1 MKTIRKIFASIMML
15 SLLLACTTTALAAGG
30 GSITVENPKD
40 GETYTAYL
48 IFDVVYNEDRSA
60 YSYTIASDSQWL
72 PVVEA
77 YAGVTLSDAV
87 TDGDGNVFYIVTKND
102 DFSAAAFAKK
112 LQAAL
117 SEKTGIPLAPA
128 DGKVSVTG
136 LDLGYYFVSSTNGA
150 LCNLTTTQPDA
161 TIYDK
166 NDVPFEKTAND
177 ISVEVGQTVEFVL
190 EGKVPDTTG
199 FDTYIYQISD
209 TMSDGLTFAKDVK
222 VYVDG
227 SLLTENFTLTNTPAD
242 DGATGFTLTLDVM
255 QLQNLRGRQIKVTYS
270 AIVNEKAVSVIQ
282 RNDAKLEYSNDPTDS
297 SKTTTVPDNI
307 KLYTAKIVIDKFET
321 DNEEKK
327 LAGAQ
332 FVLMNSNSAFYAY
345 DAETETVSW
354 VAEQKD
360 ATVII
365 TDDSGAASFIGL
377 EDGIYTLK
385 ELKAPAGYNLLTD
398 TIDIT
403 VAGSDSDDTTLTV
416 EADVANST
424 GSQLPSTGG
433 VGTTMF
439 YTIGILMMTASLVL
453 FFIKKRRQITQ

>member
-1 MKTIRKIFASIMML
+1 MML

-87 TDGDGNVFYIVTKND
+87 TDGDGNVFYIVTKKD

-112 LQAAL
+112 LQGAL
-117 SEKTGIPLAPA
+117 AEKTGIPLAPA

-222 VYVDG
+222 ACSVGIRKSSTLPFWISSIVQAFSTRKLPDFV
-227 SLLTENFTLTNTPAD
+227 LL
-242 DGATGFTLTLDVM
+242 
-255 QLQNLRGRQIKVTYS
+255 S
-270 AIVNEKAVSVIQ
+270 SVI
-282 RNDAKLEYSNDPTDS
+282 
-297 SKTTTVPDNI
+297 
-307 KLYTAKIVIDKFET
+307 
-321 DNEEKK
+321 
-327 LAGAQ
+327 
-332 FVLMNSNSAFYAY
+332 
-345 DAETETVSW
+345 
-354 VAEQKD
+354 VAPQP
-360 ATVII
+360 
-365 TDDSGAASFIGL
+365 SF
-377 EDGIYTLK
+377 
-385 ELKAPAGYNLLTD
+385 AP
-398 TIDIT
+398 I
-403 VAGSDSDDTTLTV
+403 S
-416 EADVANST
+416 
-424 GSQLPSTGG
+424 
-433 VGTTMF
+433 
-439 YTIGILMMTASLVL
+439 
-453 FFIKKRRQITQ
+453 